1 MFIVTKKKYQELEA
15 RHAALFQKTVS
26 TIEERDNARN
36 ELAKVKEDLQQV
48 IEKYRGFE
56 ISNFNYH
63 APEAFDMTTLTQ
75 EERVEHLKQIDYM
88 HNAAAFHREL
98 DALMQDMNVWLIVR
112 SEDTTGH
119 ALSTIR
125 QLITFVQGFKDRF
138 AQLSTKFR
146 AEHKTEAPAQTKDII
161 RS

>member
-1 MFIVTKKKYQELEA
+1 MFIVAKKKYNELEA
-15 RHAALFQKTVS
+15 KHQALLDKS
-26 TIEERDNARN
+26 LN
-36 ELAKVKEDLQQV
+36 LAKQRDLAEAQV
-48 IEKYRGFE
+48 IKTKQQLDVITEKYKGFE
-56 ISNFNYH
+56 MAAFNYH
-63 APEAFDMTTLTQ
+63 APEAFDMTTLSP
-75 EERVEHLKQIDYM
+75 EERVEHLRQIDYM

-98 DALMQDMNVWLIVR
+98 NALMQDMNVWLIVR

-125 QLITFVQGFKDRF
+125 QLITFVQGLKDRF

-146 AEHKTEAPAQTKDII
+146 AEYKIEAPAQTKDII